1 MLRQL
6 SGMMLLLGL
15 LSVIGTGCCCVQGM
29 PGGAC
34 GTASCGGGCPPGP
47 LMELA
52 SCRGA
57 CGETYV
63 DEWVSEPPV
72 VDDCGYGCRGCARC
86 GQPLRS
92 VLRQLW
98 GRPYMSQCSTGLCG
112 PSCGDCGGA
121 DCGCDSGGSGGYADV
136 YDDGYADSSFDHTSY
151 GAAAPRKSCNCGS
164 SGHATDDHSWSTPGQ
179 SFDGG
184 GDMHAL
190 PPATPP
196 TGGVPQLAP
205 EVMPTPA
212 PSVTPTSAA
221 RRLNPA
227 LSRRR

>member
-15 LSVIGTGCCCVQGM
+15 LSVVGTGCCCVQGM
-29 PGGAC
+29 PGGAY
-34 GTASCGGGCPPGP
+34 GASSCGGGCPPGP
-47 LMELA
+47 LLGFA

-72 VDDCGYGCRGCARC
+72 IDDCGYGCGGCSRC
-86 GQPLRS
+86 GQPVRN
-92 VLRQLW
+92 VLRLLW

-112 PSCGDCGGA
+112 PSCGDCG
-121 DCGCDSGGSGGYADV
+121 CDSGGSDGYADV
-136 YDDGYADSSFDHTSY
+136 LGGGYTDSGLGNAGY
-151 GAAAPRKSCNCGS
+151 GPTGPRQTCNCGS
-164 SGHATDDHSWSTPGQ
+164 SGHAAHHHGGSVLSQPFED
-179 SFDGG
+179 G
-184 GDMHAL
+184 GDMQAL
-190 PPATPP
+190 PPAAPP
-196 TGGVPQLAP
+196 SNGVPQLAP
-205 EVMPTPA
+205 EIVPSPP

>member
-1 MLRQL
+1 MLRRL

-15 LSVIGTGCCCVQGM
+15 LSVVGTGCCCVQGM

-34 GTASCGGGCPPGP
+34 GTASVVGGCPPGP
-47 LMELA
+47 LMGFA

-72 VDDCGYGCRGCARC
+72 VDDCGYGCGGCSRC
-86 GQPLRS
+86 GQPVRS

-112 PSCGDCGGA
+112 PSCGDAGGA

-136 YDDGYADSSFDHTSY
+136 LGDGYTDSSFDNAGY
-151 GAAAPRKSCNCGS
+151 GPAAPKKSCNCGS
-164 SGHATDDHSWSTPGQ
+164 SGHAAHLHGGSVRREPFDDR
-179 SFDGG
+179 
-184 GDMHAL
+184 GDMQSL
-190 PPATPP
+190 PPADTPMN
-196 TGGVPQLAP
+196 GVPQLAP
-205 EVMPTPA
+205 EIVPSPEA
-212 PSVTPTSAA
+212 SVTPTSAA

>member
-6 SGMMLLLGL
+6 SGMTLLVGL

-29 PGGAC
+29 PGNAC
-34 GTASCGGGCPPGP
+34 GTANYGGGCPPGP
-47 LMELA
+47 LLGLA

-72 VDDCGYGCRGCARC
+72 VDDCGYGCGGCASCR
-86 GQPLRS
+86 QPVRN
-92 VLRQLW
+92 VLRLLW

-112 PSCGDCGGA
+112 PSCGDCG
-121 DCGCDSGGSGGYADV
+121 CDAGGPEGYAEV
-136 YDDGYADSSFDHTSY
+136 FDDGYADSNSDHAGY
-151 GAAAPRKSCNCGS
+151 GPAAPRKSCNCGS
-164 SGHATDDHSWSTPGQ
+164 SGHNAHAPGWSDPGQ
-179 SFDGG
+179 SLDG
-184 GDMHAL
+184 GDMQTL
-190 PPATPP
+190 PPAAPP
-196 TGGVPQLAP
+196 ASGVPKLAP
-205 EVMPTPA
+205 EIVPTPP
-212 PSVTPTSAA
+212 PSVSPTSAT